1 MPKSFRE
8 LREQSIRLGS
18 GKKYPSRH
26 AATHRREPHVS
37 HELTTAPTGM
47 HDRPKKKLNEL
58 LGTLA
63 LGAAAGALGYRAATR
78 PGGAVDR
85 VKKERQR
92 KEKLKQQI
100 KSSEAKTKSLKAK
113 LSGTSYFKAA
123 VDNKFGNRTIPESS
137 SVYEELS
144 QKRERQ
150 LRTLKGSI
158 KNQQLYG
165 KHPYFGTKRNQQ
177 DRIMGKITARLN
189 KEEAPAVSVA
199 GGAVPTITDPTTNY
213 AAQLKK
219 KMNMLRRKK
228 PV

>member
-78 PGGAVDR
+78 PGGVVDR
-85 VKKERQR
+85 VQKERKR
-92 KEKLKQQI
+92 KEQLKASIKASEDRTKALKDKLK
-100 KSSEAKTKSLKAK
+100 KA
-113 LSGTSYFKAA
+113 SVIKAA
-123 VDNKFGNRTIPESS
+123 LNMPRESFDHS
-137 SVYEELS
+137 IAEELS

-165 KHPYFGTKRNQQ
+165 KHPYFGAKRNQQ
-177 DRIMGKITARLN
+177 DRIMSKITARLN

-199 GGAVPTITDPTTNY
+199 GGAVPSITDPTTNY